1 MPDLTHHL
9 NDLVTAFPAAFARV
23 LLGNRQDP
31 LLRFI
36 VGVQQKASVLVGSLF
51 FAVMA
56 GQAARSFEPTS
67 KWATLI
73 VIASAFNAQD
83 LCSAIIRQSKK
94 EIRKRFYNRNENS
107 DS

>member
-36 VGVQQKASVLVGSLF
+36 VGVRQKASILLGSLC

-73 VIASAFNAQD
+73 VIAAAFTAQD
-83 LCSAIIRQSKK
+83 SCSAIIRRSKK
-94 EIRKRFYNRNENS
+94 EIRTHFYNRNENS
-107 DS
+107 DT